1 MEAFSLLLHLLLLS
15 FAHAE
20 TNSFIYNGFIQAN
33 LSLDGTAFVRKDGIL
48 AVSNDQGRILGH
60 AIYPSPLR
68 FKQLSNYNINNNTI
82 SHTALTFSTNFV
94 FSIVPKYPQ
103 LGGHGL
109 AFVLMSRKQPPSCLA
124 NQYLG
129 LPNDT
134 SNAKFSTR
142 ILAVEFD
149 AVQNLELQDI
159 NDNHVGID
167 ISSLISNIS
176 EPAAYYFSKGSNIN
190 DDNISVV
197 LKSGDPIQAW
207 IDYNSQ
213 EMLINVT
220 ISPLGIPKPH
230 RPLISYPIDL
240 ATVLDEYMY
249 VGFSASTGLLTAFHI
264 VHGWSFKIGG
274 TARELDVT
282 MLPFH
287 ARPKSKQVVHKKGFA
302 VGITLASVI
311 LVIFV
316 IIAAILVLRRI
327 RNGDD
332 ILEDWEVE
340 YGACRFRYSELY
352 SATKG
357 FREKNLVGSGG
368 FGKVYRGVIPST
380 GLEVAIKRVA
390 HNSRQGVK
398 EFVAE
403 ITSMGRLRHR
413 NLVQLHGWCRMQDEL
428 LLVYDYVP
436 NGSLDKLLFDD
447 DQQKKKI
454 LNWDQRYKILIG
466 VAQALLYLHE
476 ECDQRVVHRDVK
488 PSNVLIDAD
497 LNPKLGDFGLAR
509 AYDHNINP
517 QTTHIVGTL
526 GYLAPELTRTGKATT
541 STDVFGYGTLMLE
554 VACGRRPIEPQRTAM
569 ELVLVE
575 WVRELHSQGQIT
587 RAIDPTLDYFDPQE
601 AELVLTL
608 GLLCCD
614 PHPDFRP
621 SMRRVV
627 QFLLRDAS
635 LPQAPLDIHHEFP
648 RAIPEFSEDDSD
660 PSSCRMTSST
670 NFTSFD
676 KKESG
681 SSQITRVTF

>member
-1 MEAFSLLLHLLLLS
+1 MEAFSLLLHLLLLG

-60 AIYPSPLR
+60 AFYPSPLR
-68 FKQLSNYNINNNTI
+68 FKQLSKYNINNNTI

-249 VGFSASTGLLTAFHI
+249 VGFSAST
-264 VHGWSFKIGG
+264 
-274 TARELDVT
+274 
-282 MLPFH
+282 
-287 ARPKSKQVVHKKGFA
+287 
-302 VGITLASVI
+302 
-311 LVIFV
+311 
-316 IIAAILVLRRI
+316 
-327 RNGDD
+327 DD

-390 HNSRQGVK
+390 HNSRQGMK

-413 NLVQLHGWCRMQDEL
+413 NLVQLHGWCRKQDEL

-436 NGSLDKLLFDD
+436 NGSLDKLLFDN

-635 LPQAPLDIHHEFP
+635 IPQAPLDIHHEFP

-670 NFTSFD
+670 SFTSFD

>member
-1 MEAFSLLLHLLLLS
+1 METFSLLLHLLLLG

-68 FKQLSNYNINNNTI
+68 FKQLSKYNINNNTI

-249 VGFSASTGLLTAFHI
+249 VGFSAST
-264 VHGWSFKIGG
+264 
-274 TARELDVT
+274 
-282 MLPFH
+282 
-287 ARPKSKQVVHKKGFA
+287 
-302 VGITLASVI
+302 
-311 LVIFV
+311 
-316 IIAAILVLRRI
+316 
-327 RNGDD
+327 DD

-340 YGACRFRYSELY
+340 YGARRFRYSELY

-390 HNSRQGVK
+390 HNSRQGMK

-413 NLVQLHGWCRMQDEL
+413 NLVQLHGWCRRQDEL

-436 NGSLDKLLFDD
+436 NGSLDKLLFDN

-541 STDVFGYGTLMLE
+541 STDVFGFGTLMLE

-569 ELVLVE
+569 ELVLVD

-621 SMRRVV
+621 STRRVV

-648 RAIPEFSEDDSD
+648 RAIPELSEDDSD

-670 NFTSFD
+670 SFTSFD

>member
-1 MEAFSLLLHLLLLS
+1 MEAFSLLLHLLLLG

-60 AIYPSPLR
+60 AFYPSPLR
-68 FKQLSNYNINNNTI
+68 FKQLSKYNINNNTI

-109 AFVLMSRKQPPSCLA
+109 AFVLMSRKQPP
-124 NQYLG
+124 N
-129 LPNDT
+129 
-134 SNAKFSTR
+134 
-142 ILAVEFD
+142 
-149 AVQNLELQDI
+149 
-159 NDNHVGID
+159 
-167 ISSLISNIS
+167 
-176 EPAAYYFSKGSNIN
+176 
-190 DDNISVV
+190 
-197 LKSGDPIQAW
+197 
-207 IDYNSQ
+207 
-213 EMLINVT
+213 
-220 ISPLGIPKPH
+220 
-230 RPLISYPIDL
+230 
-240 ATVLDEYMY
+240 
-249 VGFSASTGLLTAFHI
+249 
-264 VHGWSFKIGG
+264 
-274 TARELDVT
+274 
-282 MLPFH
+282 
-287 ARPKSKQVVHKKGFA
+287 
-302 VGITLASVI
+302 
-311 LVIFV
+311 
-316 IIAAILVLRRI
+316 
-327 RNGDD
+327 D

-390 HNSRQGVK
+390 HNSRQGMK

-413 NLVQLHGWCRMQDEL
+413 NLVQLHGWCRKQDEL

-436 NGSLDKLLFDD
+436 NGSLDKLLFDN

-635 LPQAPLDIHHEFP
+635 IPQAPLDIHHEFP

-670 NFTSFD
+670 SFTSFD